1 MSDELQKNE
10 RVAEA
15 VSCLNR
21 AQELLEVEGLF
32 DRLEKI
38 CAWSPRCYVERV
50 ERELADARVSVT
62 VHTALTADALQRVD
76 LRTLDFERIKKG
88 RDLALEAIEY
98 IAYAG
103 LSSRHMV
110 DYAIEFLKRNKSSV
124 SFPRDRYEKL
134 CEAIAEIETLRRER
148 NQAQKWE
155 DSAMHVAG
163 MYCKGMEYYRGLVE
177 QIGQTIG
184 ESAYIQDDG
193 GKVDSVLCAKVPELV
208 EELKQGLAE
217 AREENKKL
225 REALLRVR
233 TWGISSKNFS
243 ATDSYKMAEWIDDA
257 CAGELP
263 EPDGPWIYEKME
275 ETK

>member
-1 MSDELQKNE
+1 MSDRPTPRTAKAMMDQKLCE
-10 RVAEA
+10 MVDEIET
-15 VSCLNR
+15 L
-21 AQELLEVEGLF
+21 
-32 DRLEKI
+32 K
-38 CAWSPRCYVERV
+38 
-50 ERELADARVSVT
+50 RELADARDK
-62 VHTALTADALQRVD
+62 TADALQGVD
-76 LRTLDFERIKKG
+76 LRTLDFERMKKG
-88 RDLALEAIEY
+88 RDVALEAIEY

-148 NQAQKWE
+148 NQAQK
-155 DSAMHVAG
+155 
-163 MYCKGMEYYRGLVE
+163 
-177 QIGQTIG
+177 
-184 ESAYIQDDG
+184 
-193 GKVDSVLCAKVPELV
+193 CAKVPELV
-208 EELKQGLAE
+208 AELKQGLDE

-243 ATDSYKMAEWIDDA
+243 ATDSYKMAEWIDDG

-263 EPDGPWIYEKME
+263 TACEYFKSKCPCEVLGGC
-275 ETK
+275 